1 MAYPYLCQLV
11 VVESIHDYL
20 KRKLEQP
27 DLDYKERPVYEW
39 FEKAFNRIYQP
50 YVNVYEEKYSDE
62 YIKTHYGD
70 IYHKAGVT
78 YITKDHHVLMFQV
91 AEDQIAFNPND
102 EKDLI
107 THALVMD
114 FQLSASKTTESD
126 LTKYTHSNTRQAMF
140 SISATIV
147 PGMDPSTYD
156 CETIVQQIINIL
168 DALDL
173 LYELQFDQLKLA
185 PTITTEHYSVK
196 QEQKDSKPYII

>member
-1 MAYPYLCQLV
+1 MAYPYLCQMV

-39 FEKAFNRIYQP
+39 FEKAFNRIYQS

-91 AEDQIAFNPND
+91 AGDQITFNPND
-102 EKDLI
+102 EKDLV

-126 LTKYTHSNTRQAMF
+126 LTKYTHVNTRQAKF
-140 SISATIV
+140 SISVTIV
-147 PGMDPSTYD
+147 PGIDPSTYD
-156 CETIVQQIINIL
+156 CEMIVQQIINIME
-168 DALDL
+168 ALDL

-196 QEQKDSKPYII
+196 QEQKDSKPYVI

>member
-1 MAYPYLCQLV
+1 MAYPYLCQMV

-27 DLDYKERPVYEW
+27 DLNYELRPVYSW
-39 FEKAFNRIYQP
+39 FEKAFDRIHQS
-50 YVNVYEEKYSDE
+50 YVNVYEEHYNKD
-62 YIKTHYGD
+62 YIKERYGD
-70 IYHKAGVT
+70 IYKKAGVT
-78 YITKDHHVLMFQV
+78 YIVKDSHVIMFQV
-91 AEDQIAFNPND
+91 AGDQITFNPND
-102 EKDLI
+102 EKDLV

-156 CETIVQQIINIL
+156 CEMIVQQIINIL

-185 PTITTEHYSVK
+185 PTIITEHYSVK
-196 QEQKDSKPYII
+196 QKQKDSKPYII

>member
-1 MAYPYLCQLV
+1 MAYPYLCQMV

-39 FEKAFNRIYQP
+39 FEKAFNRIYQS
-50 YVNVYEEKYSDE
+50 YVNVYEENYSDE

-91 AEDQIAFNPND
+91 AGDQITFNPND

-126 LTKYTHSNTRQAMF
+126 LTKYTHSNTRQAKF

-156 CETIVQQIINIL
+156 CEMIVQQIINIME
-168 DALDL
+168 ALDL

-196 QEQKDSKPYII
+196 QEQKDSKPYVI

>member
-1 MAYPYLCQLV
+1 MAYPYLCQMV

-39 FEKAFNRIYQP
+39 FEKTFNRIYQS
-50 YVNVYEEKYSDE
+50 YVNVYEENYSDE

-91 AEDQIAFNPND
+91 AGDQITFNPND

-126 LTKYTHSNTRQAMF
+126 PTKYTHANTRQTKF
-140 SISATIV
+140 SIGVTIV

-156 CETIVQQIINIL
+156 CEMIVQQIINIME
-168 DALDL
+168 ALDL

-185 PTITTEHYSVK
+185 PTITTEHYSIK
-196 QEQKDSKPYII
+196 QEQKDSKPYVI